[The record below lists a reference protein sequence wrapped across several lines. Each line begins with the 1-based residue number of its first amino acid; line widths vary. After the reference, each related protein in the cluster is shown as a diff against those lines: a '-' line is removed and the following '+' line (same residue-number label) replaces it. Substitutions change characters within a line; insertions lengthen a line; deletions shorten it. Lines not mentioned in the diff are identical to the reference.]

1 MMTRTGQI
9 DQGLIRSNRGFT
21 LIEIIV
27 SLIIVAILGSML
39 VTFGQKALSGSA
51 IIVNLTRNTYNLST
65 VMENI
70 NSDYFAMLNS
80 ETSILD
86 DLSTNLNTA
95 NYYHATYNYTVD
107 EIYRFNSFVDGGS
120 DTLVPGSQNSN
131 GKIMRLTVSDSSG
144 MTLTALFFD
153 NNV

>member
-1 MMTRTGQI
+1 MTRAGQI
-9 DQGLIRSNRGFT
+9 DRGRIRSNRGFT

-39 VTFGQKALSGSA
+39 MSFGQKAMTGSA
-51 IIVNLTRNTYNLST
+51 NLVNLTRNTYNLET

-86 DLSTNLNTA
+86 DLTTRLNTP
-95 NYYHATYNYTVD
+95 NYYLTGYNYTVD

-120 DTLVPGSQNSN
+120 NTLVTGSQNSN
-131 GKIMRLTVSDSSG
+131 GEIMRLTIRDSSSG

-153 NNV
+153 NNL